1 MVMKESIVIAVIA
14 IVSASLNPA
23 LARAAAMADTPMVT
37 VQVCIATRAAV
48 LDITSA
54 DGAWDGDTF
63 CWSGWRPLMVTGQT
77 EVLAWMGPGWIR
89 ISSRFSL
96 IMEFTVTAS
105 DEDTQF
111 SITSALVPFPPMDA
125 QARTEGSFTVMDFG
139 TPGAALIGTG
149 PDGGAYVA
157 YVGYPEIFVEAV
169 KQVIVLP
176 GAGQVTVEFAH
187 PEEGGYEPVGVVS
200 DALVEVGFILTAYD
214 AVTVSAEMEIVP
226 ADAPTIGD
234 LNCDGSIDVF
244 DIDPFV
250 LALTNPEAYAAAYPD
265 CDHMLADING
275 DGAVN
280 AFDIDPF
287 VILLSGGGN

>member
-1 MVMKESIVIAVIA
+1 MVIVLTV
-14 IVSASLNPA
+14 IVSALLNPA
-23 LARAAAMADTPMVT
+23 LARAAATADTPMVT
-37 VQVCIATRAAV
+37 VQAHSATRAAA

-63 CWSGWRPLMVTGQT
+63 CWSGWRPLVVTGQT
-77 EVLAWMGPGWIR
+77 EVLAWLGPGWVWFG
-89 ISSRFSL
+89 SPLSL
-96 IMEFTVTAS
+96 TMGFTVTAG
-105 DEDTQF
+105 DEDTQIT
-111 SITSALVPFPPMDA
+111 ITSALVTFPPMDA
-125 QARTEGSFTVMDFG
+125 QARAEGSFTVMDVG

-169 KQVIVLP
+169 KQVIVPP
-176 GAGQVTVEFAH
+176 GAGQVAVEFAH

-200 DALVEVGFILTAYD
+200 DALVEVLFILTAYD
-214 AVTVSAEMEIVP
+214 TVTMSAELEIVP

-250 LALTNPEAYAAAYPD
+250 LALATPEAYVAAYPD
-265 CDHMLADING
+265 CDYMLADING

-287 VILLSGGGN
+287 VILLTGGGS